1 MATSAGKWDSAGF
14 KAVTVGV
21 IVLLLMIPLV
31 LLLGLISERAGLREQ
46 AYTKVA
52 EGWGGEVIVGGPIL
66 VVPIE
71 REVIEDSKARKERS
85 HLYLLPAALDVNVQL
100 KLDPEPRYV
109 GIYGVPVYLATV
121 DISGRFDPRA
131 LLPLLQEPNTTYL
144 WEQSRLRLPLSQV
157 RSLREVRQARF
168 ADQDLVLGPA
178 GPGMYS
184 GVEARLDLT
193 RLMDGA
199 ERAFHFQTVVAGS
212 RGLSML
218 PVGSKTSVTLESD
231 WPHPAFQ
238 GAFLP
243 VEREISA
250 SGFRARWQV
259 LELNRS
265 YGQAWEASG
274 DAAGLLAESAFGVGL
289 YQAVDIYQ
297 RGERAVKYAVLF
309 IALTFLTFFAWEQLS
324 AIRIHPL
331 QYLLV
336 GLALSVFYLLMIALS
351 EHLAF
356 AWAYLISALALVL
369 LIGIYIAGAFA
380 NGARGAFAGAAMAAM
395 YGLLYTLLLSEDYAL
410 LMGAITLFVSLAAVM
425 LVTRKID
432 WYGRRAHPEAEE

>member
-1 MATSAGKWDSAGF
+1 MATSTSKWNSTGF

-21 IVLLLMIPLV
+21 IALLLMIPLV
-31 LLLGLISERAGLREQ
+31 SLLGLISERAGLRAQ

-52 EGWGGEVIVGGPIL
+52 EGWGGEAIVGGPML

-71 REVIEDSKARKERS
+71 REVIEDGKTRKVRS
-85 HLYLLPAALDVNVQL
+85 HLHLLPATLDVNVQL

-121 DISGRFDPRA
+121 DITGRFDPSA
-131 LLPLLQEPNTTYL
+131 LQPLLQEPNTTYL
-144 WEQSRLRLPLSQV
+144 WEQGRLRLPLSQV

-193 RLMDGA
+193 RLMEGA

-212 RGLSML
+212 RGLSVL
-218 PVGSKTSVTLESD
+218 PVGSKTSVTLQSD
-231 WPHPAFQ
+231 WPHPSFQ

-250 SGFRARWQV
+250 AGFQARWQV

-265 YGQAWEASG
+265 YGQAWEESA
-274 DAAGLLAESAFGVGL
+274 DTAGLLSASAFGVGL
-289 YQAVDIYQ
+289 YQAVDVYQ

-336 GLALSVFYLLMIALS
+336 GLALSVFYLLLIALC

-356 AWAYLISALALVL
+356 AWAYLISALALVG
-369 LIGIYIAGAFA
+369 LIGIYIAGAF
-380 NGARGAFAGAAMAAM
+380 GSRARGAFAGTTMGAM
-395 YGLLYTLLLSEDYAL
+395 YGLLYMLLLSEDYAL

-432 WYGRRAHPEAEE
+432 WYGRPHTEAEE

>member
-1 MATSAGKWDSAGF
+1 MALSISRWDSPGF

-52 EGWGGEVIVGGPIL
+52 EGWGGEAVVGGPIL
-66 VVPIE
+66 MVPVE
-71 REVIEDSKARKERS
+71 REVTEGSKTRKVRS
-85 HLYLLPAALDVNVQL
+85 SLYLLPATLDVDAQL
-100 KLDPEPRYV
+100 KLDAEPRYV
-109 GIYGVPVYLATV
+109 GIYGVPVYLATI

-131 LLPLLQEPNTTYL
+131 LRPLLQDPNATYL
-144 WEQSRLRLPLSQV
+144 WQQSRLLLPLSQV

-168 ADQDLVLGPA
+168 ADQDVVLGPA
-178 GPGMYS
+178 GTGLYR

-193 RLMDGA
+193 RLMDGS

-212 RGLSML
+212 RGLSVL
-218 PVGSKTSVTLESD
+218 PVGSKTSVKLESD

-250 SGFRARWQV
+250 AGFRARWQV

-265 YGQAWEASG
+265 YGQAWEDSAN
-274 DAAGLLAESAFGVGL
+274 AAGLLDESAFAVGL
-289 YQAVDIYQ
+289 YQPVDIYQ

-369 LIGIYIAGAFA
+369 LIGSYIAGAF
-380 NGARGAFAGAAMAAM
+380 GSSARGAFAGTAMGAM
-395 YGLLYTLLLSEDYAL
+395 YGLLYMLLLSEDYAL
-410 LMGAITLFVSLAAVM
+410 LMGAITLFVSLTAVM

-432 WYGRRAHPEAEE
+432 WYGKGARPQEEE

>member
-1 MATSAGKWDSAGF
+1 MATGKWNSAGF
-14 KAVTVGV
+14 KAVIVGV

-46 AYTKVA
+46 AYAKVA
-52 EGWGGEVIVGGPIL
+52 EGWGGEVSIGGPML

-71 REVIEDSKARKERS
+71 REVIEDNKIRKVRS
-85 HLYLLPAALDVNVQL
+85 HLHLLPATLDVNVQL
-100 KLDPEPRYV
+100 QLDPEPRYV

-131 LLPLLQEPNTTYL
+131 LQPLLQEPNTTYL

-168 ADQDLVLGPA
+168 ADQDLVLGP
-178 GPGMYS
+178 GGLGMYS

-193 RLMDGA
+193 RLMEGS
-199 ERAFHFQTVVAGS
+199 ERAFRFQTVVAGS

-218 PVGSKTSVTLESD
+218 PLGSKTSVTLASD
-231 WPHPAFQ
+231 WPHPSFQ

-250 SGFRARWQV
+250 AGFRARWQV

-265 YGQAWEASG
+265 YGQAWEESG
-274 DAAGLLAESAFGVGL
+274 DIARLLSESAFGVGL

-356 AWAYLISALALVL
+356 VWAYLVAALALVL
-369 LIGIYIAGAFA
+369 LIGIYIAGAF
-380 NGARGAFAGAAMAAM
+380 GSSTRGVVAGTAMGAM
-395 YGLLYTLLLSEDYAL
+395 YGLLYMLLLSEDYAL
-410 LMGAITLFVSLAAVM
+410 LMGAITLFVALAAVM

-432 WYGRRAHPEAEE
+432 WYGARAQVEEEA